1 MAIQSLSEGVILVS
15 LPDEAQLSEELQI
28 VNKIVSGGNA
38 CDVIVDFSNAE
49 IVTSVSLSNL
59 LILRGLL
66 REHGRTLILCRVS
79 VPTKCIFTV
88 AGLDGV
94 FEFADNKYAAMEAL
108 QGVK

>member
-1 MAIQSLSEGVILVS
+1 MAIQNLSEGVILVS
-15 LPDEAQLSEELQI
+15 LSDKAQLSEELQI
-28 VNKIVSGGNA
+28 VNKIIGGGNT

-49 IVTSVSLSNL
+49 IITSVSLSNL

-66 REHGRTLILCRVS
+66 CEHGRALILCGVS

-94 FEFADNKYAAMEAL
+94 FEFADDKYAALGVL

>member
-1 MAIQSLSEGVILVS
+1 MAIQNLSEGVILVS
-15 LPDEAQLSEELQI
+15 LSDKAQLSEELQLI
-28 VNKIVSGGNA
+28 NKIIGGGNT

-49 IVTSVSLSNL
+49 IITSVSLSNL

-66 REHGRTLILCRVS
+66 REHGRTLIFCGVS
-79 VPTKCIFTV
+79 VPTKCIFMV

-94 FEFADNKYAAMEAL
+94 FEFTDDKCAALAAM

>member
-1 MAIQSLSEGVILVS
+1 MAIQNLSEGVILVS
-15 LPDEAQLSEELQI
+15 LSDKAQLSEELQI
-28 VNKIVSGGNA
+28 VNKIIGGGNT

-49 IVTSVSLSNL
+49 IITSVSLSNL

-66 REHGRTLILCRVS
+66 REHGQTLILCGVS

-94 FEFADNKYAAMEAL
+94 FEFADDKYAALGVL